1 MPFEDDEIDLRGVES
16 QKKIKVSSQKSIFD
30 KETQQKKPL
39 SPEEFEKRAR
49 QINDKINSHK
59 MSAAE
64 ISLKFKQ
71 LLEDKTLPQNK
82 NQISKEIEREVL
94 HNFLSLAQE
103 INNDKNE
110 LEGMGSL
117 SCIAFIFNMLLMFRD
132 KSNTLEYNN
141 VILKKEIEE
150 LKKIIN
156 QK

>member
-94 HNFLSLAQE
+94 HIILS
-103 INNDKNE
+103 
-110 LEGMGSL
+110 
-117 SCIAFIFNMLLMFRD
+117 
-132 KSNTLEYNN
+132 
-141 VILKKEIEE
+141 
-150 LKKIIN
+150 
-156 QK
+156 